1 MIRFMRHLQR
11 ARARGDQG
19 AVAVEAALIT
29 PILITLV
36 FGMIEFSLL
45 LRDNVATTS
54 LVRVGA
60 RIASAEPRQGTIAG
74 CKSNA
79 TTDKCF
85 AQDAADAIQRAGSAL
100 PKDSIDHINV
110 YLANAKGYPST
121 TVSGWAT
128 DSNTSLSANCG
139 ASSATCYTYT
149 WNKTANRFNYT
160 GGLWDPKSINAC
172 AGAEGMAVGV
182 SMFVN
187 HNGITGL
194 FFTKFNLSDRAVMK
208 FEPLPAEAPCK

>member
-1 MIRFMRHLQR
+1 MIRMMRRLH
-11 ARARGDQG
+11 ARRDRGDAG

-45 LRDNVATTS
+45 LRDNVSTTS

-60 RIASAEPRQGTIAG
+60 RISSAEPRVGTVAG

-110 YLANAKGYPST
+110 YLANSAGYPSGS
-121 TVSGWAT
+121 VSGWAT
-128 DSNTSLSANCG
+128 DTNTSLNANCG
-139 ASSATCYTYT
+139 AGSITCYTYT
-149 WNKTANRFNYT
+149 WNKSSNRFFY
-160 GGLWDPKSINAC
+160 GGGAWDPKSINAC
-172 AGAEGMAVGV
+172 AGAQGMAVGV

-194 FFTKFNLSDRAVMK
+194 FFTKFNLTDHAVMK